1 MKQINSSF
9 LNGAILPT
17 LLRFSFPVLLALI
30 LQALYGA
37 VDLWAVGK
45 FAATADISAV
55 ATGSQT
61 MQIIT
66 GLVTGLATGA
76 TVLLGIYIGR
86 KKPDDAAKVV
96 GSSIFVF
103 TILGVI
109 LTIAIVLAAPWLARI
124 TNAPSEAFAKTVAYI
139 RICGAEVCLS
149 WRII

>member
-37 VDLWAVGK
+37 VDLWAVGR

-76 TVLLGIYIGR
+76 TVLLSLIHI
-86 KKPDDAAKVV
+86 
-96 GSSIFVF
+96 
-103 TILGVI
+103 
-109 LTIAIVLAAPWLARI
+109 
-124 TNAPSEAFAKTVAYI
+124 
-139 RICGAEVCLS
+139 
-149 WRII
+149 